1 MQGRKVGLSACRV
14 AANQKTSSTSSVTK
28 RKKPAAIL
36 IDEVGSKGNWKEAW
50 IREIPPF
57 SLSLSMDD
65 EAKFASR
72 QTSAIV
78 VKSVATE
85 SVTLCDYLVAG
96 KREGIEGAYRD
107 RGETRNRRRRRS

>member
-85 SVTLCDYLVAG
+85 SVTLRLSRGG